1 MTKKTLS
8 PSAYHTDRNLVSSVD
23 DEDYGV
29 FVQRGS
35 SRGANQS
42 ALTEQKMTN
51 VSLGV
56 VHRVCIVLQTLNAH
70 GLLVLDGQ
78 VRAREVGMPNLVLC
92 NAVIDAFESPISLRQ
107 FNVVE
112 MRVTFPLDRQGTRP
126 ARRTRPA
133 EARKTPPGERHP
145 SFVQKLSPASG
156 CTSGLR

>member
-70 GLLVLDGQ
+70 GLLVRVHDQPTHDCSSETAVVQYVWGYQRIQ
-78 VRAREVGMPNLVLC
+78 VDCMHHLHLTVMDEEAML
-92 NAVIDAFESPISLRQ
+92 S
-107 FNVVE
+107 NV
-112 MRVTFPLDRQGTRP
+112 P
-126 ARRTRPA
+126 
-133 EARKTPPGERHP
+133 
-145 SFVQKLSPASG
+145 
-156 CTSGLR
+156 